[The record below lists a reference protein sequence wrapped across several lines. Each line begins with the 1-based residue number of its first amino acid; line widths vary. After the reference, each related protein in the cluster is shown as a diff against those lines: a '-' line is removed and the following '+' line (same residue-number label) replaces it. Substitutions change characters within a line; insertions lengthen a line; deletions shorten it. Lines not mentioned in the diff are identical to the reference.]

1 MIRRPPR
8 STRTDTR
15 LPYPTLFRSLHHY
28 ARYFAEP
35 NTFRPDRFMPD
46 APAIPRSA
54 YLPFGAGPHF
64 CLGQHFAT
72 IEMALVAAHLV
83 KNFDLSL
90 DRGTALPEPAVDIA
104 LKPKT
109 TLCVRFTRRQS
120 SE

>member
-1 MIRRPPR
+1 MVVPIGN
-8 STRTDTR
+8 
-15 LPYPTLFRSLHHY
+15 LHPY
-28 ARYFAEP
+28 ARSCAEP
-35 NTFRPDRFMPD
+35 NNFRPVQFMPD

-54 YLPFGAGPHF
+54 YLPFGAEPHF

-83 KNFDLSL
+83 KNVDLSL

-109 TLCVRFTRRQS
+109 TLCVRFTRRQT

>member
-1 MIRRPPR
+1 MIRQPPS
-8 STRTDTR
+8 STRTDT
-15 LPYPTLFRSLHHY
+15 LFPYTPLFRS
-28 ARYFAEP
+28 RSFAEP
-35 NTFRPDRFMPD
+35 NPFRPDRFMPD

-90 DRGTALPEPAVDIA
+90 DRGTALPEPAVDLA

-109 TLCVRFTRRQS
+109 DRKSTRLNS
-120 SE
+120 SH